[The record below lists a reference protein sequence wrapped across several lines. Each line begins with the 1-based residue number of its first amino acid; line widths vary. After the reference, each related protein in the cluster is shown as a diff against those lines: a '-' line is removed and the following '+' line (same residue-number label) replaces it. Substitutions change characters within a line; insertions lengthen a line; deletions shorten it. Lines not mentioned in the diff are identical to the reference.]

1 MNSLI
6 EIDFDGN
13 KFDVMVIKVKLNERL
28 GLDDKVRNLEYVL

>member
-13 KFDVMVIKVKLNERL
+13 KFDVTVIKVKLNERL